1 MAENNAPEK
10 AKEEKSEKTSFSK
23 SLKSEFAKII
33 WPSKDDLTKQTIA
46 VVCVSVLM
54 GILISLID
62 MGLGYGITSIT
73 GGH

>member
-1 MAENNAPEK
+1 MAENTAPEK
-10 AKEEKSEKTSFSK
+10 AKEEKGSSVSFSK

-46 VVCVSVLM
+46 VVCVSIVM

-62 MGLGYGITSIT
+62 MGLGYGITALT
-73 GGH
+73 GR